1 MKLTLRQLEYFI
13 ALAEMRHFGHAAAK
27 VHISQPALSVQI
39 KELEATLGGPLVERH
54 ARDLTLTPFG
64 RLALEQAKEIVAQV
78 RALEH
83 SARWRDGLAGKLV
96 IGMIPT
102 VAPYLLPSALAELR
116 ARDLSLDVQVQEAKT
131 ARLLTALQQG
141 ELDAAVIALPAEA
154 IGLVER
160 PIFDDRFLLAG
171 SHARIANLGQS
182 LEELR
187 PVSLDPDQLLLLEDG
202 HCLTEQALEV
212 CGRSN
217 HQINM
222 GASSLA
228 TLSRMVAAGF
238 GLTLLPEIAAVTECR
253 AAPDMALSR
262 FHGPE
267 PNRTIGLVRRDVA
280 GDDGWFTELG
290 DILTRVGEELV
301 QDARAAF

>member
-13 ALAEMRHFGHAAAK
+13 ALAEMRHFGQAAAK

-54 ARDLTLTPFG
+54 ARDVTLTPFG
-64 RLALEQAKEIVAQV
+64 RLALEQAQEIVAQV
-78 RALEH
+78 RVLEH

-131 ARLLTALQQG
+131 ERLLKALQQG

-154 IGLVER
+154 NGLVER
-160 PIFDDRFLLAG
+160 PLFEDRFLLAG
-171 SHARIANLGQS
+171 SHARLVNLGQS

-202 HCLTEQALEV
+202 HCLTDQALEV

-238 GLTLLPEIAAVTECR
+238 GLTLLPEIATVTECR
-253 AAPDMALSR
+253 AAPEMALSR
-262 FHGPE
+262 FHGTE
-267 PNRTIGLVRRDVA
+267 PSRTIGLVRRNVA

-290 DILTRVGEELV
+290 DILTRVGNELV
-301 QDARAAF
+301 QDARTAF

>member
-1 MKLTLRQLEYFI
+1 MKITLRQLEYFI
-13 ALAEMRHFGHAAAK
+13 ALAEMRHFGQAAEK

-39 KELEATLGGPLVERH
+39 RELEGHLGGPLVERH
-54 ARDLTLTPFG
+54 ARDVTLTPFG
-64 RLALEQAKEIVAQV
+64 RLALEQARSIVSQV
-78 RALEH
+78 RQLEQ
-83 SARWRDGLAGKLV
+83 SARWREGLAGKLV

-102 VAPYLLPSALAELR
+102 IAPYLLPTALAELR

-131 ARLLTALQQG
+131 ARLLAALQQG
-141 ELDAAVIALPAEA
+141 ELDAAVIALPSETAGM
-154 IGLVER
+154 IER
-160 PIFDDRFLLAG
+160 PLFEDRFLLAG
-171 SHARIANLGQS
+171 SRARIDTIGKN

-202 HCLTEQALEV
+202 HCLTDQALEV

-238 GLTLLPEIAAVTECR
+238 GLTFLPELAALTESR
-253 AAPDMALSR
+253 AAPDMALAR
-262 FHGPE
+262 FHGTE
-267 PNRTIGLVRRDVA
+267 PARTIGLVRRDVA

-290 DILTRVGEELV
+290 NILTRVG
-301 QDARAAF
+301 QDLIAETRRAF

>member
-1 MKLTLRQLEYFI
+1 MRITLRQLEYFI
-13 ALAEMRHFGHAAAK
+13 ALAERRHFGQAAAI
-27 VHISQPALSVQI
+27 VNISQPALSVQI

-54 ARDLTLTPFG
+54 ARDVTLTPFG
-64 RLALEQAKEIVAQV
+64 RLALDQARDIVAKV
-78 RALEH
+78 RMLEH
-83 SARWRDGLAGKLV
+83 SARWRDGLAGKLY

-102 VAPYLLPSALAELR
+102 VAPYLLPTALGELR

-131 ARLLTALQQG
+131 ERLLLAIQQG
-141 ELDAAVIALPAEA
+141 DLDAAVIALPAEVN
-154 IGLVER
+154 GLVER
-160 PIFDDRFLLAG
+160 PLFEDRFLLAG
-171 SHARIANLGQS
+171 SQARLNALGQNQ
-182 LEELR
+182 EELR

-202 HCLTEQALEV
+202 HCLTDQALEV

-238 GLTLLPEIAAVTECR
+238 GLTLLPEIAAITESR

-262 FHGPE
+262 FHGAE
-267 PNRTIGLVRRDVA
+267 PSRTIGLVRRNIA

-290 DILTRVGEELV
+290 DILTRVGNELV
-301 QDARAAF
+301 QDARTAF